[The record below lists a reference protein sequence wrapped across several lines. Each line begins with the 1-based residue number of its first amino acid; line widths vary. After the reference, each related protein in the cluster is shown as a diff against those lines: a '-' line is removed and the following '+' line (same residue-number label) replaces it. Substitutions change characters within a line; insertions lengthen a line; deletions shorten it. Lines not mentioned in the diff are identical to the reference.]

1 MTEIFIA
8 KITENGQIPLPED
21 LRKELGLSPLQEV
34 RLLRRGGDLVVRPMT
49 ADALLQE
56 RVETILRRAKV
67 RAAALAEE
75 VTVDEAWAI
84 YDRAAE
90 ALGQACRKRSS
101 EKDA

>member
-1 MTEIFIA
+1 MI
-8 KITENGQIPLPED
+8 
-21 LRKELGLSPLQEV
+21 
-34 RLLRRGGDLVVRPMT
+34 MT

-67 RAAALAEE
+67 RAAVLAEE

-90 ALGQACRKRSS
+90 ALGQRPARFLRHLRTGDSS
-101 EKDA
+101 

>member
-1 MTEIFIA
+1 MTETFIA

-21 LRKELGLSPLQEV
+21 LRRELGLLPLQEV
-34 RLLRRGGDLVVRPMT
+34 RLLRRGDDLVVRPMT
-49 ADALLQE
+49 ADAALQE
-56 RVETILRRAKV
+56 RVEAILRRAKV

-90 ALGQACRKRSS
+90 ALSQACQERSS
-101 EKDA
+101 ENDT